1 MDPKSVNG
9 LNLYCY
15 CNNDPVNYADS
26 SGHMPEWA
34 KWLIGGLAITGLV
47 AATILTFGAAG
58 TAAGVIGAA
67 MLTGGVVSG
76 AINAIDQLHDG
87 GTFNWTELAIA
98 TLSGTA
104 YGAVVGATG
113 GAWTWG
119 AFGGKVLIAGATA
132 ALNSWNENK
141 TGKEIALSAAKGMAL
156 SVAIQLGAKYGVQ
169 YAGKYISPI
178 ISRIFPRDPN
188 KWLTMGDVASVVWSI
203 PAVKTGAIKF
213 GAGVASS
220 IFNDIF

>member
-1 MDPKSVNG
+1 
-9 LNLYCY
+9 
-15 CNNDPVNYADS
+15 
-26 SGHMPEWA
+26 MPEWA

-132 ALNSWNENK
+132 ASPLLTFCSE
-141 TGKEIALSAAKGMAL
+141 M
-156 SVAIQLGAKYGVQ
+156 SVP
-169 YAGKYISPI
+169 S
-178 ISRIFPRDPN
+178 
-188 KWLTMGDVASVVWSI
+188 
-203 PAVKTGAIKF
+203 
-213 GAGVASS
+213 
-220 IFNDIF
+220 